1 MRKSAFKRLDD
12 LEVKV
17 KTMTGSHEPTVYGV
31 IDRVDNIDG
40 VLVPN
45 IIRRW
50 EGKIGSMV
58 PTDKDPTVLLAEKLE
73 PFILKYK
80 KYKCLYGGRGG
91 MKTRFAQNLF
101 ATQVYSSGCKV
112 YALRERM
119 TSLKES
125 IYSGIETTIK
135 RNNTPGYLSVP
146 SKWEIRNNIS
156 MGKFVFGGMQN
167 ILDMKGTSDFKY
179 FLMEE
184 AEKTK
189 QETIDTLGPTLRDVE
204 GAELWYLWNTASS
217 QDPMSKEFIT
227 PYQAALD
234 KNGVYEDDYH
244 LIIKLTY
251 KDNPWFE
258 HDESLRGEIE
268 KDKQKVENKIM
279 SQSRFNGIWNGD
291 FNDDCATSVIKEDWF
306 EACIDAHK
314 KLGFEAVGSRHVGGD
329 PSDTG
334 QDPFG
339 YAARHGVVFTDV
351 DEIQGEDGNRK
362 MDEACKRAIHY
373 GCDSFGY
380 DADGLGA
387 TLRDNVAAAFNG
399 KQTNVY
405 AYKGSTSP
413 HNPESDFK
421 SKVSSIQSSDKTVK
435 NKDALKNKK
444 AQNTMLLADRVYRTY
459 DAVVNGK
466 YHDPETLV
474 SFASYDEET
483 GIGIKPDMLRKLKA
497 EASKIPIKE
506 GNTIQFYTKPEMRRG
521 ITLPGGGKMVI
532 PSPNLLDAVIV
543 SLDKDCHIY
552 KQEPIDIASL
562 MVPVANSW

>member
-1 MRKSAFKRLDD
+1 MLYQLRPIINFQYPKIGTFGYITAVSLSIPSAFK
-12 LEVKV
+12 
-17 KTMTGSHEPTVYGV
+17 V
-31 IDRVDNIDG
+31 I
-40 VLVPN
+40 
-45 IIRRW
+45 
-50 EGKIGSMV
+50 
-58 PTDKDPTVLLAEKLE
+58 
-73 PFILKYK
+73 
-80 KYKCLYGGRGG
+80 
-91 MKTRFAQNLF
+91 RFPNLF
-101 ATQVYSSGCKV
+101 APAVKYYNLMFF
-112 YALRERM
+112 YALPLFQIGLE
-119 TSLKES
+119 
-125 IYSGIETTIK
+125 
-135 RNNTPGYLSVP
+135 
-146 SKWEIRNNIS
+146 
-156 MGKFVFGGMQN
+156 Q
-167 ILDMKGTSDFKY
+167 
-179 FLMEE
+179 
-184 AEKTK
+184 
-189 QETIDTLGPTLRDVE
+189 
-204 GAELWYLWNTASS
+204 
-217 QDPMSKEFIT
+217 
-227 PYQAALD
+227 
-234 KNGVYEDDYH
+234 
-244 LIIKLTY
+244 
-251 KDNPWFE
+251 
-258 HDESLRGEIE
+258 
-268 KDKQKVENKIM
+268 
-279 SQSRFNGIWNGD
+279 
-291 FNDDCATSVIKEDWF
+291 VIKSVS
-306 EACIDAHK
+306 I
-314 KLGFEAVGSRHVGGD
+314 
-329 PSDTG
+329 
-334 QDPFG
+334 
-339 YAARHGVVFTDV
+339 
-351 DEIQGEDGNRK
+351 
-362 MDEACKRAIHY
+362 
-373 GCDSFGY
+373 GCDYFGY

-506 GNTIQFYTKPEMRRG
+506 GNTIRFYTKPEMRRG